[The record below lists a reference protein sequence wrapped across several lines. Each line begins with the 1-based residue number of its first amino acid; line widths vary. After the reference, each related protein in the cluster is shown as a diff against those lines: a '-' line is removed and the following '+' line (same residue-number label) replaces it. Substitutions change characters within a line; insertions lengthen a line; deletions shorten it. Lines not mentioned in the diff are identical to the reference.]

1 MTDWLESRLLPLV
14 MAFAIGCFTGIDAT
28 ERQYAEARPVAVTY
42 ALDCDDGSAQPVPL
56 APYEEPQRMY
66 VRAR

>member
-28 ERQYAEARPVAVTY
+28 ERQFAEAHPVTVAM
-42 ALDCDDGSAQPVPL
+42 DCDDGSVQPVPL
-56 APYEEPQRMY
+56 APIESEQPMY

>member
-1 MTDWLESRLLPLV
+1 MTDWIESRLLPLV

-28 ERQYAEARPVAVTY
+28 ERQLADAHPITVA
-42 ALDCDDGSAQPVPL
+42 AIDCDDGSAQPAPL

-66 VRAR
+66 VRAQ

>member
-1 MTDWLESRLLPLV
+1 MTEWLESRLLPLV

-28 ERQYAEARPVAVTY
+28 ERQIAEAHPVTVA
-42 ALDCDDGSAQPVPL
+42 AIDCDDGSVQP
-56 APYEEPQRMY
+56 AYEEPQRMY

>member
-14 MAFAIGCFTGIDAT
+14 MAFAIGCLTGIDAT
-28 ERQYAEARPVAVTY
+28 ERQFAEAHPVTVA
-42 ALDCDDGSAQPVPL
+42 AIDCDDGSVQQVPL

-66 VRAR
+66 VRAQ

>member
-28 ERQYAEARPVAVTY
+28 ERQFAEAHPITVA
-42 ALDCDDGSAQPVPL
+42 AIDCDGGSVQPVPL
-56 APYEEPQRMY
+56 APIEELRPMY
-66 VRAR
+66 VRAQ